1 MDSLTGRESGQAA
14 QMFTRSPE
22 RKSSDISSDIESVR
36 PGRLLL
42 RGRKS
47 ARLFCKIRVINQ
59 ALAESMVLC

>member
-22 RKSSDISSDIESVR
+22 RKSSDIESVR